1 MNARFAIIDLGTNT
15 FHLLV
20 AEKQGTKASV
30 LHREKVGVKL
40 GKAGINQDV
49 IQPDAIERAI
59 AALQAF
65 KNKMDLF
72 EVSAVHAFGTSA
84 FRNAENSSEVTERIK
99 NQTGITVRI
108 LSGAEE
114 AQMIYRGVAS
124 AINTTN
130 DTGLIMDIG
139 AGSVEF
145 ILADQHQPLWSKSLE
160 LGAQRIIEMF
170 SISDPIT
177 PEEIRNINA
186 LLDQSL
192 REVDDSV
199 IRWNPK
205 TLIGSSGSFD
215 TLSDMYCREYGIPVT
230 DRDAE
235 TPLTIDFVR
244 RAHEEIIR
252 STRAERLRLP
262 GMIELRVDLIVVGSC
277 MVKYILDK
285 YQISQIRVSRYSLK
299 EGALAMLSE

>member
-1 MNARFAIIDLGTNT
+1 MNTRFAIIDLGTNT

-40 GKAGINQDV
+40 GKAGINQNI
-49 IQPDAIERAI
+49 IQPDAIERAVT
-59 AALQAF
+59 ALQAF
-65 KNKMDLF
+65 KNKMNTF
-72 EVSAVHAFGTSA
+72 GVSAVHAFGTSA
-84 FRNAENSSEVTERIK
+84 FRNAENSREVIEQIK

-114 AQMIYRGVAS
+114 AEMIYRGVAS
-124 AINTTN
+124 AVNITN

-145 ILADQHQPLWSKSLE
+145 ILADQHQSLWSKSVE

-177 PEEIRNINA
+177 PEEVKNINSV
-186 LLDQSL
+186 LDQSL
-192 REVDDSV
+192 REVDEAV
-199 IRWNPK
+199 IRWKPK

-215 TLSDMYCREYGIPVT
+215 TLSDMYCREYGIPVKES
-230 DRDAE
+230 DPE

-244 RAHEEIIR
+244 RAHEKIIH
-252 STRAERLRLP
+252 STRAERLLLP

>member
-65 KNKMDLF
+65 KSKMDLF
-72 EVSAVHAFGTSA
+72 EVLSVHAFGTSA
-84 FRNAENSSEVTERIK
+84 FRNAENSREVTKQIK

-124 AINTTN
+124 AINIIN
-130 DTGLIMDIG
+130 DIGLIMDIG

-252 STRAERLRLP
+252 STRAERLKLP